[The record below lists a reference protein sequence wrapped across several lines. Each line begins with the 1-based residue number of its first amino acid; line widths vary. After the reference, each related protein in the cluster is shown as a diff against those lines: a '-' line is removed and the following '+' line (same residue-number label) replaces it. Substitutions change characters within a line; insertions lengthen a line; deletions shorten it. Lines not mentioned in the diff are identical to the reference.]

1 MCNYEQYFNVQ
12 LSHYKEINKSKKIKY
27 QISFL
32 SSIIGQGNFD
42 SNTLGLRPTQKGWY
56 K

>member
-32 SSIIGQGNFD
+32 FSIIGQGNFD
-42 SNTLGLRPTQKGWY
+42 SNTLGLRPTQKGLY